1 MKRAVRWLAGWTAV
15 GLSLAAVAQ
24 IRRGEAIYNFR
35 VPDYDE
41 QGGLKFQLE
50 GETAYML
57 SSDVV
62 EVTNLKIDLY
72 KQGVVETRVTAPQC
86 LYQLSTKSAASD
98 GPIRI
103 ARGNIVI
110 SGAHFIWD
118 ANGQRFFIQTN
129 ARVVIRDLPRPA
141 RPKPGA
147 HP

>member
-1 MKRAVRWLAGWTAV
+1 MIPTRRGWLVCLATAGL
-15 GLSLAAVAQ
+15 GLAAVGQ
-24 IRRGEAIYNFR
+24 IKRGEVIYNFR

-41 QGGLKFQLE
+41 QGAVKSQLE

-86 LYQLSTKSAASD
+86 LYQMSTRSAASK

-110 SGAHFIWD
+110 SGADFIWD
-118 ANGQRFFIQTN
+118 AEDQRFFIQTN
-129 ARVVIRDLPRPA
+129 ARVVIRDLPRPSRA
-141 RPKPGA
+141 PGA
-147 HP
+147 TR